1 MPSLDQLISSSRR
14 GVERRRD
21 QRSLADLEAVVDQL
35 APIHP
40 FTEWVGGDEISF
52 VIRMSGH
59 DQPPALPSF
68 DGADIS
74 GLAGARELIEA
85 VSDHT
90 ELPFLLTDSHD
101 LVVDP
106 YQLYEARA
114 CGAGGVVLVAA
125 AFDEDDE
132 DSALTDLYDLAVEL
146 GLDVV
151 LDVGEEEE
159 IERVME
165 LLDPDSFII
174 RNRKDGGKE
183 ADFERT
189 FSLLEEVPAGKVV
202 LSHGGI
208 REPEQVAA
216 LERAGV
222 DAAILGPWVLKTD
235 VAETIQQL
243 RGHR

>member
-1 MPSLDQLISSSRR
+1 MPSLDQLISSSRQ
-14 GVERRRD
+14 GVERRRN
-21 QRSLADLEAVVDQL
+21 QRPLADLEAVVDKL

-59 DQPPALPSF
+59 DEPSLPPF
-68 DGADIS
+68 GDADVS

-85 VSDHT
+85 ASGDT

-106 YQLYEARA
+106 YQLFEARV

-125 AFDEDDE
+125 AFDEDDD
-132 DSALTDLYDLAVEL
+132 DSALAELYDLAVEL

-151 LDVGEEEE
+151 LDVGHEDE

-235 VAETIQQL
+235 VGETIQRL

>member
-1 MPSLDQLISSSRR
+1 MPSLDQLISSSRQ
-14 GVERRRD
+14 GVERRRE
-21 QRSLADLEAVVDQL
+21 QRPLADLEAVVEKL

-59 DQPPALPSF
+59 DTPALPPLG
-68 DGADIS
+68 DADVS
-74 GLAGARELIEA
+74 GLAAARSLVEA
-85 VSDHT
+85 VAAQT
-90 ELPFLLTDSHD
+90 ELPFLLTDSHE

-106 YQLYEARA
+106 YQVYEARE
-114 CGAGGVVLVAA
+114 CGAGGVVLAAA
-125 AFDEDDE
+125 AFEE
-132 DSALTDLYDLAVEL
+132 NDSALADMYDLAVEL

-151 LDVGEEEE
+151 VDVDDEDE
-159 IERVME
+159 IERMME

-235 VAETIQQL
+235 VDETIQRL

>member
-21 QRSLADLEAVVDQL
+21 QRPLADLEAAVDQL

-59 DQPPALPSF
+59 DEPGLPPLG
-68 DGADIS
+68 DADVS

-85 VSDHT
+85 VCGNT
-90 ELPFLLTDSHD
+90 ELPMLLTDSHD

-106 YQLYEARA
+106 YQLYEARV

-125 AFDEDDE
+125 ALEDDR
-132 DSALTDLYDLAVEL
+132 ALTELYDLAVDL

-159 IERVME
+159 IERVLE

-208 REPEQVAA
+208 REPEQVTA

-235 VAETIQQL
+235 VSETIQQL

>member
-21 QRSLADLEAVVDQL
+21 QRPLADLEAAVEQL

-59 DQPPALPSF
+59 EEPALPAF
-68 DGADIS
+68 GNADVS
-74 GLAGARELIEA
+74 GLAGAREVIEA
-85 VSDHT
+85 LAGDT
-90 ELPFLLTDSHD
+90 QLPFLLTDSHD
-101 LVVDP
+101 LVIDP
-106 YQLYEARA
+106 YQVCEARV
-114 CGAGGVVLVAA
+114 CGAGGVVLLAA
-125 AFDEDDE
+125 ALED
-132 DSALTDLYDLAVEL
+132 DSALAELYDLAVEL

-159 IERVME
+159 IERVLE

>member
-1 MPSLDQLISSSRR
+1 MPSLDQLISSSRQ
-14 GVERRRD
+14 GVERRRG
-21 QRSLADLEAVVDQL
+21 QRPLVDLEAAVDEL

-59 DQPPALPSF
+59 DEPALPPLR
-68 DGADIS
+68 DADVS

-106 YQLYEARA
+106 YQLYEARL

-125 AFDEDDE
+125 AFDEESDGPL
-132 DSALTDLYDLAVEL
+132 ADLYDLAVEL

-159 IERVME
+159 IERVLE

-208 REPEQVAA
+208 REPEQVSA

-235 VAETIQQL
+235 VAETIQHL